1 VRERGIVSLSEKE
14 HISYLINPEARQGK
28 PAEALTTPFSLSVS
42 EAVRSFHGSFPGYK
56 PTPLVRLDRLAQK
69 LRVAHIWIK
78 DESYRF
84 GLNAFKVL
92 GASYA
97 LAWLV
102 ARKLNLGDNALSFA
116 LLESADIRERLGD
129 ITFTTATDGNH
140 GRAVAWVAQRLG
152 ARAVVYL
159 PRGSSHAR
167 FEAISQHGA
176 QTSIID
182 GNYDDAVHCAAEQ
195 ARKHGWTLVQDS
207 SWEGYEEI
215 PTRIIQGY
223 LTILHEALEQL
234 GGELPSHVF
243 VQCGVGSLA
252 SAVQAYLV
260 ELFGAKRP
268 KSIIVEPE
276 GAGCFYR
283 SMSINDGDP
292 HKISG
297 DLNTIMAG
305 LACGEPGL
313 LAWNILR
320 SYADVFVAC
329 SDSVAIKGMRILA
342 NPLADD
348 DKVVSGESGAVTTGL
363 VACLVG
369 DARYRE
375 IAESLKITRESKI
388 LLISTEG
395 DTDPDMY
402 QRIVSGDP
410 A

>member
-1 VRERGIVSLSEKE
+1 
-14 HISYLINPEARQGK
+14 
-28 PAEALTTPFSLSVS
+28 
-42 EAVRSFHGSFPGYK
+42 
-56 PTPLVRLDRLAQK
+56 LVRVNGLARK
-69 LRVAHIWIK
+69 LRVAHIWVK

-102 ARKLNLGDNALSFA
+102 ARKLNLGDNALSFD
-116 LLESADIRERLGD
+116 LFDSAAVRERLGD
-129 ITFTTATDGNH
+129 ITFVTATDGNH
-140 GRAVAWVAQRLG
+140 GRAVAWAAQRLG
-152 ARAVVYL
+152 ARAVVYM
-159 PRGSSHAR
+159 PRGSSRAR
-167 FEAISQHGA
+167 FEAITQYGA

-182 GNYDDAVHCAAEQ
+182 GNYDDAVHFAAEQ
-195 ARKHGWTLVQDS
+195 AHKHGWTLVQDS
-207 SWEGYEEI
+207 SWEGYDEI
-215 PTRIIQGY
+215 PIRIMQGY
-223 LTILHEALEQL
+223 LTIIHEALEQL
-234 GGELPSHVF
+234 EGELPSHVF

-252 SAVQAYLV
+252 SAVLAYLV
-260 ELFGAKRP
+260 ELFGSKRP
-268 KSIIVEPE
+268 KSIVVEPE
-276 GAGCFYR
+276 RAGCFYR

-297 DLNTIMAG
+297 DLNTMMAG

-313 LAWNILR
+313 LAWKILR
-320 SYADVFVAC
+320 SYADVFVTC
-329 SDSVAIKGMRILA
+329 SDSVTIEGMRILA

-348 DKVVSGESGAVTTGL
+348 QKVVSGESGAVTTGL

-375 IAESLKITRESKI
+375 ITESLKITRESKI

-402 QRIVSGDP
+402 QRIVSGNP
-410 A
+410 P